1 MYRILRG
8 TLLLSRLWA
17 YAMFQ
22 PLILEYLVVL
32 LWFMFKSFT
41 EINPKKLC
49 MQNSRKC
56 ILFLTT
62 VTSTRSTSK
71 VLLEPSL
78 FTIPYKCVLVLQSA
92 SVYQL
97 LCQIFTELA
106 SHNKL
111 FKQYLYDGADALK
124 RWWPSY
130 FLKYTV
136 SFVWVQGQVVKV
148 EDCC

>member
-1 MYRILRG
+1 
-8 TLLLSRLWA
+8 
-17 YAMFQ
+17 MFQ

-56 ILFLTT
+56 ILIL
-62 VTSTRSTSK
+62 TSTRSTSK

-78 FTIPYKCVLVLQSA
+78 FSIPYKRVLVLQSA

-97 LCQIFTELA
+97 LYQIFTELA

-111 FKQYLYDGADALK
+111 FKQCLYDGADALK
-124 RWWPSY
+124 R
-130 FLKYTV
+130 
-136 SFVWVQGQVVKV
+136 
-148 EDCC
+148 

>member
-1 MYRILRG
+1 
-8 TLLLSRLWA
+8 
-17 YAMFQ
+17 
-22 PLILEYLVVL
+22 
-32 LWFMFKSFT
+32 MFKSFT

-124 RWWPSY
+124 R
-130 FLKYTV
+130 
-136 SFVWVQGQVVKV
+136 
-148 EDCC
+148 